1 MQDCFPTE
9 HVFTRELVARGKPP
23 PESSVKSLSVFT
35 YLQSESIVYRH

>member
-1 MQDCFPTE
+1 MQDCFPAE

-35 YLQSESIVYRH
+35 YLLTVGIYRL